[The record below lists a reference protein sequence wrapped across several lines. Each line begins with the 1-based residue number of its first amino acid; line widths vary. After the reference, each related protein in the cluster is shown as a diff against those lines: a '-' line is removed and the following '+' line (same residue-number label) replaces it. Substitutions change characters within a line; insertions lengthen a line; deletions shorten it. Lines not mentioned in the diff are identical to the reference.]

1 MAREDDATTPD
12 PTGSSAE
19 AMGPGTPPPFVPG
32 QRGVH
37 HPRDPRAHDGDV
49 GPQPPAAEPTESRP
63 ADTTATDPFTAFP
76 QPAPPADARTAPSSP
91 ADGPHTPHGSL
102 PATPHPTIGR
112 AGDAEEAPVVEGP
125 PDEDLADRVRAGDG
139 DAYAPLYERHSPAVR
154 RYARTCTRT
163 PEAADD
169 LCAEAFARTLHALR
183 TGHGPRE
190 AVRAYL
196 LTTVR
201 NVAGDW
207 TRSNRRE
214 WLTEDFTVFEAAW
227 ESQDRVVKADDARL
241 AMLAFQDLPER
252 SKVVLW
258 HVDIEG
264 EQAVQVAPLL
274 GENPDNVRK
283 ILERAR
289 QELRDNYFVAFAT
302 GGVKDENCKKFTRHY
317 GRHIRNRMDSAKRRE
332 SIDAHLRKC
341 SRCNDTYAEMVDVRD
356 RYGPIAIAMIGITAP
371 MFLSGSAS
379 AAGAA
384 AAGTVAAAG
393 MGLAAGATGGGA
405 VAGGVAAGAAMGAG
419 AGTAAAR
426 NAGRAGR
433 QGTRTALAAGGVV
446 AAAAVV
452 ALALVGDDEHT
463 PRHQAPPVA
472 VSAPTPPSPSPPPA
486 AVPTTTA
493 PAPTSPPAPP
503 ATEAASPR
511 PTPAATV
518 PLTVVKPHAPVRP
531 PRLAQ
536 PAPTAAHASPKPSPT
551 RPRATPKP
559 RPTLSVGTSGF
570 HADDNGIALDCA
582 NKAGDWC
589 GRPTISVPRP
599 NAGPLL
605 PSGSSTACV
614 PVEGVNGTAYTL
626 CPR

>member
-1 MAREDDATTPD
+1 
-12 PTGSSAE
+12 
-19 AMGPGTPPPFVPG
+19 
-32 QRGVH
+32 
-37 HPRDPRAHDGDV
+37 
-49 GPQPPAAEPTESRP
+49 
-63 ADTTATDPFTAFP
+63 
-76 QPAPPADARTAPSSP
+76 
-91 ADGPHTPHGSL
+91 
-102 PATPHPTIGR
+102 
-112 AGDAEEAPVVEGP
+112 VVEGP

-317 GRHIRNRMDSAKRRE
+317 GRHIRNRMDSDKRRA

-384 AAGTVAAAG
+384 AAGTVTAAG
-393 MGLAAGATGGGA
+393 MTLAAGTTGGGA
-405 VAGGVAAGAAMGAG
+405 VAGGVAAGAAVGAG
-419 AGTAAAR
+419 AAAKT
-426 NAGRAGR
+426 AGRAGR
-433 QGTRTALAAGGVV
+433 QGTRTTLAAGGAV

-452 ALALVGDDEHT
+452 ALALALVGDDEHT
-463 PRHQAPPVA
+463 PGQQAPPVA
-472 VSAPTPPSPSPPPA
+472 VSAPAPPSPSAAPPA
-486 AVPTTTA
+486 PTTTA
-493 PAPTSPPAPP
+493 PTPPAAPPTEAAPRATPP
-503 ATEAASPR
+503 ATEPPAAVTSRVPVTPPR
-511 PTPAATV
+511 PTRPART
-518 PLTVVKPHAPVRP
+518 TE
-531 PRLAQ
+531 
-536 PAPTAAHASPKPSPT
+536 HASPKPSPT
-551 RPRATPKP
+551 RPRPTPTP
-559 RPTLSVGTSGF
+559 RPTLIVGTSGF
-570 HADDNGIALDCA
+570 HADDNGVALDCA

-589 GRPTISVPRP
+589 GRPTISVPQA

-614 PVEGVNGTAYTL
+614 PVEGVNGPAYTL